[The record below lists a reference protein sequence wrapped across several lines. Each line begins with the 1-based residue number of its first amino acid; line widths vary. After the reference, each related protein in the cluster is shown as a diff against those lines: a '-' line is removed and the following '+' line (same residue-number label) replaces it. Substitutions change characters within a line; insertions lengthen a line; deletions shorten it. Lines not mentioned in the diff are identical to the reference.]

1 MNEIF
6 FIVCVFVIGFAFA
19 GLIWD
24 LFLVASLP
32 VAVEVD
38 WERISQEKIKA
49 VDRQL
54 EVIAAIRARGNT

>member
-6 FIVCVFVIGFAFA
+6 FIVCVFVIGFALA

-32 VAVEVD
+32 VAVKVD

>member
-1 MNEIF
+1 MNELF
-6 FIVCVFVIGFAFA
+6 LIVCIVIIGIVFA

-32 VAVEVD
+32 VTVKVD
-38 WERISQEKIKA
+38 WERINQEKIKA

-54 EVIAAIRARGNT
+54 EVIAAIRARGNP

>member
-6 FIVCVFVIGFAFA
+6 FIVCMVVIGVAFT

-24 LFLVASLP
+24 LFLIASLP
-32 VAVEVD
+32 VTVKVD
-38 WERISQEKIKA
+38 WERINQEKIKA

-54 EVIAAIRARGNT
+54 EVIAAIRAKGNT

>member
-6 FIVCVFVIGFAFA
+6 FIMCIVVIGVVLA

-24 LFLVASLP
+24 LFLIASLP
-32 VAVEVD
+32 VTVKVN
-38 WERISQEKIKA
+38 WERINQEKIKA

-54 EVIAAIRARGNT
+54 EVIAAIRAKRDA

>member
-6 FIVCVFVIGFAFA
+6 FIVCIAVIGFAFA

-38 WERISQEKIKA
+38 WERINQEKIKA